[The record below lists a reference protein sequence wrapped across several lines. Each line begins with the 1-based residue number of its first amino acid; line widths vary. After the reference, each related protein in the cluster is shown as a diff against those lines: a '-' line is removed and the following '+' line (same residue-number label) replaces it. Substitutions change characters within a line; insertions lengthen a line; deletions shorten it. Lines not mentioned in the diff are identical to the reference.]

1 MVDYINIALDE
12 GAFMPERG
20 LPDDAG
26 LDLAS
31 PSTVLVE
38 GGGRILVDTGVHV
51 EIPRGYVGILTG
63 RSSMSAQDW
72 ECVQGTIDAGY
83 TGSIKVLLRNRRP
96 ISRAL
101 VEGSKIA
108 QLILV
113 PCITP
118 EIRQVDRLQET
129 ARGDGGFGSTGR
141 LAKEAQRRLDE
152 AKPTPPTMADVEEA
166 VGTIRAYCLEQDGC
180 ETCGMESVC
189 DSLFRRAPE
198 DWEVQ

>member
-1 MVDYINIALDE
+1 MVDYVNIALDE

-26 LDLAS
+26 LDLAN
-31 PSTVLVE
+31 PSTRLVK
-38 GGGRILVDTGVHV
+38 GSGRILVDTGVHV

-63 RSSMSAQDW
+63 RSSMGAQDW

-118 EIRQVDRLQET
+118 EVRQVDRLRVTE
-129 ARGDGGFGSTGR
+129 RGDGGFGSTGK
-141 LAKEAQRRLDE
+141 LAREAQRRLE
-152 AKPTPPTMADVEEA
+152 VAKPTPPTKADAEEA
-166 VGTIRAYCLEQDGC
+166 VGTIRAYCLDQDGC
-180 ETCGMESVC
+180 RTCGIESVC
-189 DSLFRRAPE
+189 DKAFRTDPE
-198 DWEVQ
+198 NWEVR